1 MRTAIIVIIVIQL
14 IADVVASLA
23 LLGQNFLLAILGL
36 ALALLSLV
44 PLIALLRCMEDV
56 SDLQSEV
63 YSLRNRLHRLEGQ
76 LAAPEDRPVA
86 GAFVSEAPQS
96 KMTAR
101 ERWTC
106 SKCGSVNRAGINAC
120 ESCGARYSFE
130 QQKITDAPLTK
141 WRLKENK
148 KK

>member
-63 YSLRNRLHRLEGQ
+63 YSLRNRLHRLEGRSQ
-76 LAAPEDRPVA
+76 LRRTDRWRVHL
-86 GAFVSEAPQS
+86 F
-96 KMTAR
+96 
-101 ERWTC
+101 
-106 SKCGSVNRAGINAC
+106 
-120 ESCGARYSFE
+120 
-130 QQKITDAPLTK
+130 QKRRK
-141 WRLKENK
+141 VR
-148 KK
+148 